1 MSNIECRNGKS
12 VNLMRLG
19 REEGKLNVERRMSNI
34 ECRSWEISELDAVG
48 KGRRKVECRTPN
60 IECRRGNTVD
70 LILLGRKDGTS
81 NVEVG
86 I

>member
-1 MSNIECRNGKS
+1 MS
-12 VNLMRLG
+12 
-19 REEGKLNVERRMSNI
+19 NVERRMSNVEGGNFETKKEFGI
-34 ECRSWEISELDAVG
+34 IGKECRMSNAEYRISNV
-48 KGRRKVECRTPN
+48 
-60 IECRRGNTVD
+60 ECRRGNTVD